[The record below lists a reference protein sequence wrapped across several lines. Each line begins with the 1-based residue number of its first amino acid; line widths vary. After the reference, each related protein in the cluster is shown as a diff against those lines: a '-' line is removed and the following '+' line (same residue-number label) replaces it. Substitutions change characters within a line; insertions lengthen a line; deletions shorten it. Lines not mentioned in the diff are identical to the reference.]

1 MLSIGKIGKSEQ
13 QQKYY
18 EESVAKSREDYYAG
32 RGEAPGEF
40 FGAGARALGLS
51 GQSNMEQ
58 LQRLFAG
65 QDPATGEQL
74 RSMRGNV
81 QVHGFDLTFS
91 APKSLSM
98 IHALGDEDMQSNA
111 VAAHEWAVGQAIAY
125 MERESARVVRG
136 HKATKAERAAGCRR
150 HIDDA
155 SRDRVCGHPVP
166 ASREPSA
173 GPAVAYAL
181 RDR

>member
-1 MLSIGKIGKSEQ
+1 MLSIGKIGKSEE

-51 GQSNMEQ
+51 GESNMEQ

-65 QDPATGEQL
+65 QHPATGEQL

-81 QVHGFDLTFS
+81 QVHGLDLTFS
-91 APKSLSM
+91 APKSVSVRTRS
-98 IHALGDEDMQSNA
+98 ATRTCSKRRRG
-111 VAAHEWAVGQAIAY
+111 
-125 MERESARVVRG
+125 ARV
-136 HKATKAERAAGCRR
+136 GCGSGGRL
-150 HIDDA
+150 HGA
-155 SRDRVCGHPVP
+155 
-166 ASREPSA
+166 
-173 GPAVAYAL
+173 
-181 RDR
+181 